1 MELSE
6 LRILCEDV
14 AWALREEPPAG
25 VDSLAHALHELRQ
38 ARQALADAERDVEA
52 KLAAAMPTKEMAVE
66 GLALERRWSPA
77 KTEWSHEVI
86 AKRVAAASR
95 DERILNED
103 TGEIEGESEAAARV
117 VLSAA
122 GIGYWRK
129 GRLKELGIDPTEV
142 CTPSEEGR
150 STVRLTVIDV

>member
-1 MELSE
+1 MELSD
-6 LRILCEDV
+6 LRTLCQDT
-14 AWALREEPPAG
+14 AWALRQEPPVG
-25 VDSLAHALHELRQ
+25 VDSLAYVLHELRQ
-38 ARQALADAERDVEA
+38 ARQALSDAERDVEA
-52 KLAAAMPTKEMAVE
+52 KLAEAMPTKEMAVD
-66 GLALERRWSPA
+66 GLALERRWSA
-77 KTEWSHEVI
+77 ARTEWSHEVI

-95 DERILNED
+95 DERILNES

-150 STVRLTVIDV
+150 HTVRLSVLDA

>member
-14 AWALREEPPAG
+14 AWALRQEPPQS

-38 ARQALADAERDVEA
+38 AKQAIGDAERDVEA
-52 KLAAAMPTKEMAVE
+52 RLAESMETKEMAVE
-66 GLALERRWSPA
+66 GLALERRWSA
-77 KTEWSHEVI
+77 ARTEWSHEVI

-95 DERILNED
+95 DERILNEA

-129 GRLKELGIDPTEV
+129 GRLKELGIDPKDV

-150 STVRLTVIDV
+150 YTVRVSPMAP